1 MISSPVTIPMKIL
14 ALETSTKMG
23 SIALT
28 EDYNLLGEYQ
38 ISIKDSYSEM
48 LLPAIDHLLK
58 SCDTSIHTIDA
69 LALAQ
74 GPGSFT
80 ALRIGMSV
88 IKGFSLK
95 IKVPVIPIPSLDGLA
110 HNLCYSN
117 YLVCPLMDARKG
129 EVYTAFYKK
138 KKDYLIKISDE
149 RVLNPEQLMDDID
162 EDVLLLGDGA
172 ILYKGLI
179 QKRLQGKAHFAPFN
193 LSYPRASAIAH
204 LAFEKI
210 KTAKVLQNSDLLT
223 PLYVRRPEAE
233 VKWGKSR

>member
-1 MISSPVTIPMKIL
+1 MKIL

-28 EDYNLLGEYQ
+28 EDYSLVGEYQ

-48 LLPAIDHLLK
+48 LLPAIDYLLK
-58 SCDTSIHTIDA
+58 DGDTSIHAIDA
-69 LALAQ
+69 FALAQ

-88 IKGFSLK
+88 VKGFSLK
-95 IKVPVIPIPSLDGLA
+95 TKVPVIPIPSLDGLA

-117 YLVCPLMDARKG
+117 HLVCPLMDARKG

-138 KKDYLIKISDE
+138 KEEYLTKISDD
-149 RVLNPEQLMDDID
+149 RVLTPEQLMDDID
-162 EDVLLLGDGA
+162 EDVVLLGDGA
-172 ILYKGLI
+172 LLYKELI
-179 QKRLQGKAHFAPFN
+179 KNRLKGKAHFAPFN

-210 KTAKVLQNSDLLT
+210 KTAQVFQNSALLT